1 MKLLKTISNKDF
13 DLPVVKEEGRMPRI
27 REAARAVLMDNDY
40 KIALL
45 FVSKKDYHKL
55 PGGGLEEDE
64 NISQALEREIL
75 EETGC
80 KAEVMTEIGEVEEN
94 RENFLLN
101 QKSYCFSAKLIGE
114 KGEPDFTDSEKDE
127 GFILKWVSVEEAI
140 KLIHEDKPSDYQGRF
155 IQVRDLTLLKEFQ
168 RQIELNG

>member
-1 MKLLKTISNKDF
+1 MQS
-13 DLPVVKEEGRMPRI
+13 RS
-27 REAARAVLMDNDY
+27 Y
-40 KIALL
+40 
-45 FVSKKDYHKL
+45 
-55 PGGGLEEDE
+55 
-64 NISQALEREIL
+64 
-75 EETGC
+75 
-80 KAEVMTEIGEVEEN
+80 
-94 RENFLLN
+94 ENFLLN